1 MKRFLAIPAYI
12 WAVICML
19 LIPATFMGNYFF
31 AQKLSTAPFMK
42 VNPVY
47 TGGDS
52 IRSYLQDS
60 MTITINKPVF
70 ESLIGT
76 SRKGFVQVKFSGE
89 LPDVIE
95 STIDYDNN
103 GKSDFGLNINTKT
116 GDTKLDAMSN
126 YVSALDVSS
135 KVKDYW
141 IVRVKIMNID
151 KN

>member
-1 MKRFLAIPAYI
+1 
-12 WAVICML
+12 ML

-42 VNPVY
+42 VNPIY
-47 TGGDS
+47 AGGDS
-52 IRSYLQDS
+52 IRSYVQDS
-60 MTITINKPVF
+60 MLITINKPVF

-76 SRKGFVQVKFSGE
+76 SRNGFVQVKFSGKV
-89 LPDVIE
+89 PDVIE
-95 STIDYDNN
+95 STVDYDDN
-103 GKSDFGLNINTKT
+103 GNPDFRLNINTKT
-116 GDTKLDAMSN
+116 GDTKLDALSE

-141 IVRVKIMNID
+141 IVRVKILNVD